1 MSNFHILAFET
12 SSNFCGAALLSCL
25 EGHDHMRSLGHEG
38 RSEHAERIL
47 PLAESLLAQAN
58 IPRGDLSAIA
68 FGQGPGGFT
77 GLRVACGVAQGLAM
91 ALDIP
96 VIAVDSM
103 RAVALQSAGA
113 RPGVHVVLQDARMSE
128 VYAAAYR
135 QGADSEWQTLQSPAL
150 LRLPDVAP
158 WLEREAPAWDA
169 AGGVQCAHGDAL
181 AAFSELGAAV
191 RGAGFQLDQQA
202 DQGQARAQAATVARL
217 AAQDWLAGRTSAPE
231 DVAPAYIRNKVAY
244 TTHERAAGQGGNPQA
259 LADARSLHPM
269 VDSDL
274 DEVAAIER
282 RVQSF
287 PWTRGHFADAL
298 AAGYHGWVVRHLGG
312 MQGFALLMDA
322 PDMAHL
328 LVIGVRPDHQ
338 RQGVGEALLARC
350 ISHCRAVGLPALTLE
365 VRPSNRQ
372 AIAFYLKAG
381 FGHVGTRKAYYPT
394 GHAVR
399 EDAWIMTLDLAP

>member
-1 MSNFHILAFET
+1 
-12 SSNFCGAALLSCL
+12 
-25 EGHDHMRSLGHEG
+25 MRSLGHEG

-47 PLAESLLAQAN
+47 PLAQSLLTQAD
-58 IPRGDLSAIA
+58 IPREGLSAIA

-96 VIAVDSM
+96 VMAVDSM
-103 RAVALQSAGA
+103 RAIALQCAGPQ
-113 RPGVHVVLQDARMSE
+113 PGVHVVLQDARMSE

-135 QGADSEWQTLQSPAL
+135 QGPDSAWQTLQSPAL
-150 LRLPDVAP
+150 LRLSDVAP
-158 WLEREAPAWDA
+158 WLQRESPTW
-169 AGGVQCAHGDAL
+169 GIGSGVQCAHGDAL
-181 AAFSELGAAV
+181 TTFSDLGAAV
-191 RGAGFQLDQQA
+191 QGTGFQVDPQA
-202 DQGQARAQAATVARL
+202 DQGHARAQAPTVARL

-231 DVAPAYIRNKVAY
+231 AVAPAYIRNKVAY
-244 TTHERAAGQGGNPQA
+244 TTLERAAGQGGNPQA

-350 ISHCRAVGLPALTLE
+350 ISHCRSVGLRALTLE

-399 EDAWIMTLDLAP
+399 EDAWIMTLDLGA